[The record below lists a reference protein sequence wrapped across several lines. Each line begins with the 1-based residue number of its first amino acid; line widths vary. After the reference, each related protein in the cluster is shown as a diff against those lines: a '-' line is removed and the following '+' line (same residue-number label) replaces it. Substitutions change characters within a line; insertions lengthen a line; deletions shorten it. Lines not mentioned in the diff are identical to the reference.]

1 MILELKPAQEQILE
15 MATRSGLSREEVLD
29 QVFEII
35 RVQNEH
41 GDWMLQNCEEIAAKL
56 QRAFDQS
63 ERGELFDDEEAIR
76 ILEERHAG
84 RQIA

>member
-29 QVFEII
+29 QAFEII
-35 RVQNEH
+35 RAQHEQ
-41 GDWMLQNCEEIAAKL
+41 GDWMMENRGEIAAKL

>member
-29 QVFEII
+29 QAFEII
-35 RVQNEH
+35 RAQHEQ
-41 GDWMLQNCEEIAAKL
+41 GDWMMENRREIAAKL

>member
-15 MATRSGLSREEVLD
+15 MATRSGLSREEVLE
-29 QVFEII
+29 QAFEII
-35 RVQNEH
+35 RAQHEQ
-41 GDWMLQNCEEIAAKL
+41 GDWMMENRREIAAKL

>member
-15 MATRSGLSREEVLD
+15 MAARSGLSREEVLD

-35 RVQNEH
+35 RAQHEQ
-41 GDWMLQNCEEIAAKL
+41 GDWMIESRDEIAAKL

-63 ERGELFDDEEAIR
+63 ERGELFVDEEAIR

>member
-1 MILELKPAQEQILE
+1 MIFELKPAQEQILV
-15 MATRSGLSREEVLD
+15 MATRSGLSQDEVLD
-29 QVFEII
+29 QAFEII
-35 RVQNEH
+35 RVQHEQ
-41 GDWMLQNCEEIAAKL
+41 GDWMLENREEIAAKL